1 MLTKLTSLAWSL
13 VEIIFLVV
21 ALSVLLGLLVG
32 KDAGYI
38 ATVTTNTVELLQK
51 IPSGTLLGIVLIM
64 VLYKNIKGKM

>member
-1 MLTKLTSLAWSL
+1 MLTKLTGLAWSL

-21 ALSVLLGLLVG
+21 VLSVLLGLLVG

-38 ATVTTNTVELLQK
+38 SVVTANTVDLLQK

-64 VLYKNIKGKM
+64 VVYKYIKGKM